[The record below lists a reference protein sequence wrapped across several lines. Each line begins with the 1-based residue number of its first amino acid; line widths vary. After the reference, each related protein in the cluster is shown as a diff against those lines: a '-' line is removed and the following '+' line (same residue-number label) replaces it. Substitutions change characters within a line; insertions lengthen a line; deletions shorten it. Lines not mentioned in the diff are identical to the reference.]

1 MSLTDTAIKA
11 IKPTGKAQKIT
22 DGKGLF
28 LYVTPQG
35 GKSWRMAYRFGGKQ
49 KTLCLGAYP
58 AVSLKQARDK
68 RDAAKSWLA
77 DGIDPSIAKKEA
89 KVAVAA
95 AAAVARQSN
104 TFARVALQWLEV
116 HQTKV
121 SEKRA
126 KNIRRR
132 LEMYLFPAFGGKAI
146 EDLEPQDILKAVQPA
161 VAQGKIE
168 TASILCGIAGQVCR
182 YARLMH
188 MVKYNVADGLT
199 EALPKKPERHFAA
212 ITDPAEVG
220 HLLCDIDNYHGNL
233 SVSYALKIMPYVFVR
248 NTELRGAQWTEIDFD
263 KALWTIPAARMK
275 MKRPHVVPLARQALE
290 LFMELYEFTGD
301 GVYCFPSTHSRT
313 AVISDMGLLNALRR
327 MGYARGT
334 MTVHG
339 FRSMA
344 STLLNEQGFRADVIE
359 MQLAHVEQN
368 AVRAAYNHAEYLEER
383 GNMMQRWADYLDGLR
398 QAAKTG
404 GNVML
409 LGVDMW

>member
-1 MSLTDTAIKA
+1 MSLTDTSIRA

-22 DGKGLF
+22 DGKGLY

-68 RDAAKSWLA
+68 RDAAKSQLA

-89 KVAVAA
+89 KAA
-95 AAAVARQSN
+95 AAAVAARQSN
-104 TFARVALQWLEV
+104 TFARVALQWLEA

-121 SEKRA
+121 SERRA
-126 KNIRRR
+126 KSTLRR
-132 LEMYLFPAFGGKAI
+132 LEMYLFPAFGDKAI

-161 VAQGKIE
+161 VTMRKID
-168 TASILCGIAGQVCR
+168 TARTLCGIASQVCR

-199 EALPKKPERHFAA
+199 AALPRKPENHYAT
-212 ITDPAEVG
+212 IIDPVEIG
-220 HLLCDIDNYHGNL
+220 HLLCNIHDYRGYFP
-233 SVSYALKIMPYVFVR
+233 VSYALKIMPYVFVR
-248 NTELRGAQWTEIDFD
+248 STELRGAQCAEIDFN
-263 KALWTIPAARMK
+263 KALWTIPAVRMK
-275 MKRPHVVPLARQALE
+275 MKRPHIVPLARQTLE
-290 LFMELYEFTGD
+290 LFSELHEITGD

-313 AVISDMGLLNALRR
+313 TVVSDMGLLNALRR

-334 MTVHG
+334 MTIHG

-359 MQLAHVEQN
+359 IQLAHIEQN
-368 AVRAAYNHAEYLEER
+368 FVRAAYNHAEYIEER
-383 GNMMQRWADYLDGLR
+383 RNMMQRWADYLDGLR
-398 QAAKTG
+398 EAVKTG
-404 GNVML
+404 GK
-409 LGVDMW
+409 